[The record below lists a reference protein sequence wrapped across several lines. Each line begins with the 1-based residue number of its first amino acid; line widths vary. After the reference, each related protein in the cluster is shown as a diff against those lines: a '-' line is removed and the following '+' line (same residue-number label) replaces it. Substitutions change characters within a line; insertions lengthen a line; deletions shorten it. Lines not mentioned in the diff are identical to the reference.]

1 MSSPPFLEL
10 PGVATAR
17 RLETGRGVFAVHEAT
32 PPGGGERGTALL
44 VPGYTGSKEDF
55 IALLEPL
62 AKSGYRV
69 VAMDQRGQYET
80 GGPRDEAAYA
90 QPELALDVL
99 AVTAAVAGSGPVH
112 LLGHSFGGLVA
123 RAALLTHGPGP
134 WASLTLMCSGPASI
148 KESEAGKVRLLVD
161 AVPTHSLEEIWQ
173 AMRAFDGAARTAR
186 VPVDIQDFLRERW
199 LATVP
204 EHLTAVGTQLI
215 GEPDRVAELAAVPL
229 PKLVLSGG
237 TDYAWPVPSMDEMAR
252 VLRAPRAVIP
262 DAGHSPNV
270 ESPAETASAL
280 VAFWDSVR

>member
-10 PGVATAR
+10 PGLAAAR
-17 RLETGRGVFAVHEAT
+17 RLETGRGVFAVHEAV

-62 AKSGYRV
+62 AKSGYRA

-99 AVTAAVAGSGPVH
+99 AVTAAVAGNGPVH

-123 RAALLTHGPGP
+123 RAALLNHGPGP
-134 WASLTLMCSGPASI
+134 WASLTLMCSGPAAI
-148 KESEAGKVRLLVD
+148 QESEAAKVRLLVD
-161 AVPTHSLEEIWQ
+161 AVPSHSMEEIWR
-173 AMRAFDGAARTAR
+173 AMRAFDSAART
-186 VPVDIQDFLRERW
+186 VPADVLDFLRRRW

-204 EHLTAVGTQLI
+204 EHLTAAGGQLVR
-215 GEPDRVAELAAVPL
+215 EPDRVAELAAVPL

-237 TDYAWPVPSMDEMAR
+237 TDYAWPVPWMDEMAR